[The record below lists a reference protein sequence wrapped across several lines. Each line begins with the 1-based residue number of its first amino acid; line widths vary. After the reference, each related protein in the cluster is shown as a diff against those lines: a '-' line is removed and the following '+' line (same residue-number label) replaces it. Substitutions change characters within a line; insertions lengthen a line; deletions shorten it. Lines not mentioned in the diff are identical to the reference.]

1 MTEEGAIHPSV
12 SSNSDGSHFLFSTSR
27 AEPIDQAVGTFAIKE
42 LKCCQENSVLDDVS
56 KKPLEIYFY
65 LQSCETK
72 LFKGITDIL
81 LS

>member
-1 MTEEGAIHPSV
+1 MAEDEAIHPPV

-27 AEPIDQAVGTFAIKE
+27 AEPIVLAVDTFAIKE
-42 LKCCQENSVLDDVS
+42 LKCCKGNRVLDDVS

-72 LFKGITDIL
+72 LEKGITDIL